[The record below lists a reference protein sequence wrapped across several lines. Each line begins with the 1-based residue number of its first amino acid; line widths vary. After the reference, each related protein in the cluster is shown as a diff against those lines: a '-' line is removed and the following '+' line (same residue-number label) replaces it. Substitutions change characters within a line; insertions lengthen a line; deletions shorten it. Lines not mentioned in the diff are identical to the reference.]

1 MDKFKLNALMLEM
14 HRRRVSFEQM
24 VKPKYTLI

>member
-1 MDKFKLNALMLEM
+1 MDKFKLNALNVRNAQES
-14 HRRRVSFEQM
+14 SFEQM